1 MQDQLIEA
9 ALAAARKCLATRFKG
24 ASHLFVAGSIL
35 RGDGNAFSDID
46 MVILYPRLERAWRES
61 FVLDGF
67 PVEAFV
73 QDPETLAYFFE
84 NDAER
89 GVPVIIDM
97 VSNGVILGDAP
108 DEAATLQQRARQ
120 ILAAGPKPL
129 AGAPLDALRYI
140 LTDLADD
147 LRAER
152 PADEIAAT
160 AAQLYPRLIDLML
173 LGRNHWT
180 GNGKWGP
187 RLLRRLDPALASLT
201 ADAFRDAVQGN
212 PAALLSLTDR
222 ELTRHGGPCFDGYRS
237 DAAESAR
244 LPSSAKAD
252 DPAQAAP

>member
-1 MQDQLIEA
+1 MQDHRIDA
-9 ALAAARKCLATRFKG
+9 ALAAARKCLATRFTG

-35 RGDGNAFSDID
+35 RGNGNAFSDID
-46 MVILYPRLERAWRES
+46 IVVLYPKLERAWRES

-67 PVEAFV
+67 PIEAFV

-84 NDAER
+84 HDAER

-97 VSNGVILGDAP
+97 VANGVILGDAP
-108 DEAATLQQRARQ
+108 AEAVVLQQQARQ

-129 AGAPLDALRYI
+129 AGAPLDAMRYI

-147 LRAER
+147 LRADR

-173 LGRNHWT
+173 LGRGYWT

-187 RLLRRLDPALASLT
+187 RLLRRLDPALAEV
-201 ADAFRDAVQGN
+201 AAEAFRDAVLGK
-212 PAALLSLTDR
+212 PTALLSLTDR
-222 ELTRHGGPCFDGYRS
+222 ELTRHGGRCFDGYRS
-237 DAAESAR
+237 DAALDAR
-244 LPSSAKAD
+244 RPSVD
-252 DPAQAAP
+252 VPH

>member
-1 MQDQLIEA
+1 MQRIEA

-35 RGDGNAFSDID
+35 RGEGNAFSDID
-46 MVILYPRLERAWRES
+46 MVVLYPRLERAWRES

-67 PVEAFV
+67 PIEAFV
-73 QDPETLAYFFE
+73 QDPETLAYFLQ

-89 GVPVIIDM
+89 GVPVMVDM
-97 VSNGVILGDAP
+97 VANGVIISDAP
-108 DEAATLQQRARQ
+108 AEAAAIQQRARQ
-120 ILAAGPKPL
+120 VLAAGPKPL
-129 AGAPLDALRYI
+129 SGAPLDALRYI

-160 AAQLYPRLIDLML
+160 AAQLHPRLIDLML
-173 LGRNHWT
+173 LGRNRWT

-187 RLLRRLDPALASLT
+187 RLLRRLDRRLAEE
-201 ADAFRDAVQGN
+201 AAEAFKDAVLGK

-222 ELTRHGGPCFDGYRS
+222 ELARHGGGCFDGYRS

-244 LPSSAKAD
+244 LPSGNV
-252 DPAQAAP
+252 PH

>member
-1 MQDQLIEA
+1 MQPRIEA
-9 ALAAARKCLATRFKG
+9 ALAAARKCLATRFRD
-24 ASHLFVAGSIL
+24 ASHLFVAGSVL
-35 RGDGNAFSDID
+35 RGEGNAFSDID
-46 MVILYPRLERAWRES
+46 IVVLYPKLERAWRES

-67 PVEAFV
+67 PIEAFV

-97 VSNGVILGDAP
+97 VANGVILGDASV
-108 DEAATLQQRARQ
+108 EANAMQQRARQ

-187 RLLRRLDPALASLT
+187 RLLRRLDPAIASLT
-201 ADAFRDAVQGN
+201 ADAFRDAVQGDA
-212 PAALLSLTDR
+212 AALLSLTDG
-222 ELTRHGGPCFDGYRS
+222 ELARHGGPCFDGYRS
-237 DAAESAR
+237 DAAKNAR
-244 LPSSAKAD
+244 LPSSAKAE

>member
-1 MQDQLIEA
+1 MQRIEA

-46 MVILYPRLERAWRES
+46 MVVLYPRLERAWRES
-61 FVLDGF
+61 FVFDGF
-67 PVEAFV
+67 PIEAFV
-73 QDPETLAYFFE
+73 QDPETLAYFLQ

-89 GVPVIIDM
+89 GVPVMVDM
-97 VSNGVILGDAP
+97 VANGVIISDAP
-108 DEAATLQQRARQ
+108 AEAAAIQQRARQ
-120 ILAAGPKPL
+120 VLAAGPKPL
-129 AGAPLDALRYI
+129 SGAPLDALRYI

-173 LGRNHWT
+173 LGRNRWT

-187 RLLRRLDPALASLT
+187 RLLRRLDPRLAE
-201 ADAFRDAVQGN
+201 AAAEAFRDAVLGK
-212 PAALLSLTDR
+212 PAAFLSLTDR
-222 ELTRHGGPCFDGYRS
+222 ELARHGGGCFDGYRS

-244 LPSSAKAD
+244 LPSGNV
-252 DPAQAAP
+252 PH

>member
-1 MQDQLIEA
+1 MQDQGIDA

-46 MVILYPRLERAWRES
+46 IVVLYPKLERAWRES

-67 PVEAFV
+67 PIEAFV

-84 NDAER
+84 HDAER

-97 VSNGVILGDAP
+97 VANGVILGDASA
-108 DEAATLQQRARQ
+108 EAAVLQQRAWQ
-120 ILAAGPKPL
+120 ILAARPKPL
-129 AGAPLDALRYI
+129 TGAPLDAMRYV

-147 LRAER
+147 LRADR

-173 LGRNHWT
+173 PGRGHWT

-187 RLLRRLDPALASLT
+187 RLLRRLDPALAEVAAET
-201 ADAFRDAVQGN
+201 FRDAVLGK
-212 PAALLSLTDR
+212 PSALVSLTDQ
-222 ELTRHGGPCFDGYRS
+222 ELARHGGRCFDGYRS
-237 DAAESAR
+237 DAALDAR
-244 LPSSAKAD
+244 RPSGD
-252 DPAQAAP
+252 VPH